1 MEFDFRQQPG
11 LRRWNRDL
19 VKENTQNPIVTIIT
33 PYFNGGRY
41 IDQTC
46 NCVLDQT
53 FPWFEWI
60 IVDDG
65 STNQKDILKLEEVAQ
80 RDQRIRVVHKENGG
94 ISSARNMG
102 IRLARAPYVM
112 SLDCDDLVEPTFVEY
127 CWWMLEKNPKA
138 AWAYTDSCGF
148 QDQEYLWEKTFD
160 PELLK
165 KENHLTEVAFIR
177 KSRLVEI
184 GGYAEV
190 AKHYNEDWYMYLRM
204 VANGQYPVQ
213 AKNEYL
219 SWYRRRDNGVLSIV
233 EKQNKESDFNERLIE
248 NVGKQIIDPHPAVV
262 FPGGK
267 VNYDQPHLSDWNRCV
282 YAQHDKIR
290 LTMIVPW
297 LEMGGAD
304 KFNLDLIAG
313 LDKEKFDVSIITT
326 VPGKGVWTQ
335 RFRKHTPEIFNL
347 PNFMEPKDYA
357 EFISYFIKSRETD
370 ILLVSDSYH
379 GYYLLPWL
387 RWNFPKLAIIDY
399 VHMEEWYWRKGG
411 YARTSGVMGAILEK
425 TYVCNSATRRV
436 MIEKFGRSPE
446 SVETLY
452 IGVDD
457 EYFNSEKI
465 RKDITY
471 RRLKIAK
478 GRPIVLFIARLHP
491 QKRPVMMLQIAR
503 EVRKDIP
510 NVAFVVV
517 GSGEQEDELKQRAL
531 AMELENTVYF
541 AGMQKEVRPFY
552 RDASVTLICSLK
564 EGLALTAYE
573 SCSMGVPVVS
583 ADVGGQSD
591 LIDETVGALIPCR
604 QAEDKHLDNRDF
616 SKEEVLEY
624 KDALVRI
631 LSNSAYRQQ
640 LARNARK
647 KIENGFSIRNMVSNF
662 ESEAKILL
670 GSALLQEK
678 REQTSQALSMLGSM
692 VGDVFTM
699 EMQEQAAEENH
710 GFRYYEENREE
721 MDMPSADL
729 NKLDARAWWSEN
741 RLTQVEAS
749 LQEHDKVLARHE
761 EVVNRHEEVVNRHE
775 EVVNRH
781 EEVVNRHEEV
791 VNRHEEVV
799 NRHEQALNQHEE
811 VVNRHEEV
819 VNRHE
824 QAINQHEEVVN
835 RHEEVVNRHEQAIN
849 QHEEV
854 VNRHEEVVNRHE
866 EVVNRHEQAI
876 NADWAWLKDLDSRI
890 KKLEEAR
897 EETPTRSRKPGDF
910 VRRILK
916 RIKNHK

>member
-1 MEFDFRQQPG
+1 MEFDFMQQPG
-11 LRRWNRDL
+11 LRRWNRQL
-19 VKENTQNPIVTIIT
+19 VKEITEEPRVSIIT
-33 PYFNGGRY
+33 AYYNGGEY

-46 NCVLDQT
+46 NCILDQT

-65 STNQKDILKLEEVAQ
+65 STNKKDILKLEEVAK

-94 ISSARNMG
+94 PSSARNMG

-112 SLDCDDLVEPTFVEY
+112 TLDCDDLIEPTYVEY

-148 QDQEYLWEKTFD
+148 QAEEYLWAETFD
-160 PELLK
+160 PERLK
-165 KENHLTEVAFIR
+165 KENHLTVIALMR
-177 KSRLVEI
+177 KSALEKI
-184 GGYAEV
+184 GGYADV
-190 AKHYNEDWYMYLRM
+190 AKHFHEDWYTYLQL
-204 VANGQYPVQ
+204 VADGQYPVQ

-219 SWYRRRDNGVLSIV
+219 SWYRRQNTGRYSMV
-233 EKQNKESDFNERLIE
+233 EELNKVSDLNEKLIE
-248 NVGKQIIDPHPAVV
+248 DIGNKIIDPHPAIV
-262 FPGGK
+262 FPGGN
-267 VNYDQPHLSDWNRCV
+267 VNFDQPHLSEWNRCV

-290 LTMIVPW
+290 VTMLVPW
-297 LEMGGAD
+297 LVMGGAD

-326 VPGKGVWTQ
+326 VPSKGEWTQ
-335 RFRKHTPEIFNL
+335 RFRKYTPEIFCL

-370 ILLVSDSYH
+370 ILFLSNSYH

-387 RWNFPKLAIIDY
+387 RKNFPKMAIIDY

-411 YARTSGVMGAILEK
+411 FARTSGVMGSILEK

-436 MIEKFGRSPE
+436 LIENFGRSPE
-446 SVETLY
+446 SVETLH
-452 IGVDD
+452 IGIDD
-457 EYFNSEKI
+457 DYFNSEKI
-465 RKDITY
+465 RKDTTY
-471 RRLKIAK
+471 SRLKIAK

-517 GSGEQEDELKQRAL
+517 GSGEQEEELKQRTL

-616 SKEEVLEY
+616 PKEEVQEY

-640 LARNARK
+640 LSQNARK
-647 KIENGFSIRNMVSNF
+647 KIENGFSIRNMVSKF
-662 ESEAKILL
+662 ESEAQMLIGNSILH
-670 GSALLQEK
+670 EK
-678 REQTSQALSMLGSM
+678 RAQTAQALSMLGSM
-692 VGDVFTM
+692 ADDIFTM
-699 EMQEQAAEENH
+699 ELQEQAAEENH
-710 GFRYYEENREE
+710 GFRYYEENMDE
-721 MDMPSADL
+721 MDMPSSNMKNQDERIWL
-729 NKLDARAWWSEN
+729 CEN
-741 RLTQVEAS
+741 RLTQIDAY
-749 LQEHDKVLARHE
+749 LHEHEIVIARHE

-775 EVVNRH
+775 EVVN
-781 EEVVNRHEEV
+781 
-791 VNRHEEVV
+791 
-799 NRHEQALNQHEE
+799 
-811 VVNRHEEV
+811 
-819 VNRHE
+819 
-824 QAINQHEEVVN
+824 
-835 RHEEVVNRHEQAIN
+835 
-849 QHEEV
+849 
-854 VNRHEEVVNRHE
+854 
-866 EVVNRHEQAI
+866 
-876 NADWAWLKDLDSRI
+876 ADWAWLKDLDSRI
-890 KKLEEAR
+890 KRLEEAR
-897 EETPTRSRKPGDF
+897 EKTPSRRLINFIKRVLRKIRSY
-910 VRRILK
+910 I
-916 RIKNHK
+916 